1 MSKRLSF
8 AFVLLFG
15 EVVALAYCDTVWNKL
30 TNKQRVLLADS
41 IFKKKSVLVI
51 GSDTTDVASFT
62 TWLLSKNMNVDE
74 VSMYTGS
81 DSKELQQVMMYDP
94 ASMCIPA
101 INDRMYK
108 PLIDYL
114 RHGGFGLFGII
125 SKSID
130 LGVSD
135 LLGELLP
142 INHSPIEKASIAY
155 ELGQYI
161 EYIIDI
167 NDANN
172 VELYKYNGYA
182 SNTNVI

>member
-1 MSKRLSF
+1 M
-8 AFVLLFG
+8 
-15 EVVALAYCDTVWNKL
+15 AYCDTVWNKL

-41 IFKKKSVLVI
+41 IIKKKSVLVI

-62 TWLLSKNMNVDE
+62 TLLLSKNMNVDD

-94 ASMCIPA
+94 DSMCIPA
-101 INDRMYK
+101 INDSMYK

-167 NDANN
+167 NNANN
-172 VELYKYNGYA
+172 VELYKYNGYT